1 MTQFR
6 LLKTRRFLP
15 LFITQ
20 FFNAFNDNAFKN
32 AFVVLITYK
41 IAQTIAMEQF
51 YLALIGGI
59 FILPFF
65 LFSATAGQVADK
77 FEKTRIIRW
86 IKFFEIVFMII
97 AVFGFYYQNVGLLMS
112 TLFFLGCHSTFFGPI
127 KYSILPE
134 HLQKYELI
142 GGNGLIEAGTFTA
155 ILLGQVLGGGLFGST
170 NGLFYISVALIT
182 VAIVGFISSLFIPQT
197 RRGQPELQI
206 SPHIFRETAKIIRIV
221 RQKKIIFVAVIG
233 ISWFWFVGATFLTQ
247 FPTFTKN
254 TLVGNAHVF
263 TLFLTVFSI
272 GIGVGSLLCN
282 LLLRGRISAFYV
294 PLAILGMSIFI
305 LDIYL
310 ATHHLTVPN
319 IALLNIQDFLK
330 NSINI
335 RILVDVFL
343 ITVCGGLYVV
353 PLYAIMQ
360 ENSIEAERSRV
371 IAGNNI
377 VNAFFMVISAIYIM
391 IVTALHFSLPQLFLI
406 LAVSNLVIVLYMTMA
421 LPYNIF
427 EPVKKLFHR

>member
-1 MTQFR
+1 
-6 LLKTRRFLP
+6 
-15 LFITQ
+15 
-20 FFNAFNDNAFKN
+20 
-32 AFVVLITYK
+32 
-41 IAQTIAMEQF
+41 MEQF
-51 YLALIGGI
+51 YLALIAGI

-65 LFSATAGQVADK
+65 LFSATAGQIADK
-77 FEKTRIIRW
+77 FEKSRIIRW

-97 AVFGFYYQNVGLLMS
+97 AVFGFYYQNIWLLMS

-134 HLQKYELI
+134 HLQKSELI
-142 GGNGLIEAGTFTA
+142 AGNGLIEAGTFTA
-155 ILLGQVLGGGLFGST
+155 ILLGQVLGGGLFGSP
-170 NGLFYISVALIT
+170 NGLFYIAIALIT
-182 VAIVGFISSLFIPQT
+182 VAVVGFASSLFIPKT
-197 RRGQPELQI
+197 KIGQPELQI
-206 SPHIFRETAKIIRIV
+206 SLNIVKETRKIISIIA
-221 RQKKIIFVAVIG
+221 QKKIIFVAVIG

-254 TLVGNAHVF
+254 TLAGNAQVF

-282 LLLRGRISAFYV
+282 VLLRGKISSFYV

-310 ATHHLTVPN
+310 ATRHLTLAS

-360 ENSIEAERSRV
+360 ENSDETVRSRV

-377 VNAFFMVISAIYIM
+377 VNAFFMVVSAIYIM
-391 IVTALHFSLPQLFLI
+391 VVTALHFSLPQLFLI
-406 LAVSNLVIVLYMTMA
+406 LAVSNLVIVSYMTLM
-421 LPYNIF
+421 LPNNIF
-427 EPVKKLFHR
+427 EPLKRLLQR

>member
-32 AFVVLITYK
+32 AFVILITYK
-41 IAQTIAMEQF
+41 IAQTISMEQF

-65 LFSATAGQVADK
+65 LFSATAGQIADK
-77 FEKTRIIRW
+77 FEKTKIIRW
-86 IKFFEIVFMII
+86 VKFFEIVFMIV
-97 AVFGFYYQNVGLLMS
+97 AVFGFYYQNVSLLMS

-134 HLQKYELI
+134 HLQKHELI
-142 GGNGLIEAGTFTA
+142 AGNGLIEAGTFTA
-155 ILLGQVLGGGLFGST
+155 ILLGQVLGGGLFGSA
-170 NGLFYISVALIT
+170 NGLFYIAVALIT
-182 VAIVGFISSLFIPQT
+182 VAVVGFISCLFIPKT
-197 RRGQPELQI
+197 KIGQPELKI
-206 SPHIFRETAKIIRIV
+206 SPDIFTETMKIISII

-254 TLVGNAHVF
+254 TLVGNAQIF

-282 LLLRGRISAFYV
+282 LLLRGKISPFYV

-305 LDIYL
+305 LDIFL
-310 ATHHLTVPN
+310 ATHHLTVTK

-353 PLYAIMQ
+353 PLYAVMQ
-360 ENSIEAERSRV
+360 ENSDETVRSRV

-377 VNAFFMVISAIYIM
+377 VNALFMVVSAIYIM

-406 LAVSNLVIVLYMTMA
+406 LAVSNLAIVVYMTMM
-421 LPYNIF
+421 LPNNIF
-427 EPVKKLFHR
+427 EPIKRLLQR

>member
-32 AFVVLITYK
+32 AFVILITYK
-41 IAQTIAMEQF
+41 IAQSISMEQF
-51 YLALIGGI
+51 YLALIAGI

-65 LFSATAGQVADK
+65 LFSATAGQIADK
-77 FEKTRIIRW
+77 FEKSRIIRW

-97 AVFGFYYQNVGLLMS
+97 AVFGFYYQNIWLLMS

-134 HLQKYELI
+134 HLQKSELI
-142 GGNGLIEAGTFTA
+142 AGNGLIEAGTFTA
-155 ILLGQVLGGGLFGST
+155 ILLGQVLGGGLFGSP
-170 NGLFYISVALIT
+170 NGLFYIAIALIT
-182 VAIVGFISSLFIPQT
+182 VAVVGFASSLFIPKT
-197 RRGQPELQI
+197 KIGQPELQI
-206 SPHIFRETAKIIRIV
+206 SLNIVKETRKIISIIA
-221 RQKKIIFVAVIG
+221 QKKIIFVAVIG

-254 TLVGNAHVF
+254 TLAGNAQVF
-263 TLFLTVFSI
+263 TLFLTIFSI

-282 LLLRGRISAFYV
+282 VLLRGKISSFYV

-310 ATHHLTVPN
+310 ATRHLTLAS

-360 ENSIEAERSRV
+360 ENSDETVRSRV

-377 VNAFFMVISAIYIM
+377 VNAFFMVVSAIYIM
-391 IVTALHFSLPQLFLI
+391 VVTALHFSLPQLFLI
-406 LAVSNLVIVLYMTMA
+406 LAVSNLVIVSYMTLM
-421 LPYNIF
+421 LPNNIF
-427 EPVKKLFHR
+427 EPLKRLLQR

>member
-206 SPHIFRETAKIIRIV
+206 SPHIFRETAKIIRII